1 MMTTRVDP
9 RSSCCGLCPHLP
21 RRHRPTHPVH
31 FPKEVTCYWLR
42 QLSSGS
48 GARNF
53 PAQIAMT
60 EGEVDVGPKTWLVH
74 IDEEIRQRQIQ
85 DIVSGRQIP
94 EMIQQIVCM
103 ATTECVL
110 NTSIVAGKMYH
121 IDHKPVPTLLDAIWR
136 AKCPSTTHA
145 RTSSKGVSTCSYV
158 HTFIVPRQRHGLI
171 HLSPCWISVSKQ
183 IRHDRTLDGEG
194 GDGECDNESRGCD
207 GDDGWEANALAC
219 DVPSISSDSTCKASA
234 RSESFSHISWAHR
247 RGPYEP
253 GSSCVRA
260 LHNLI
265 FFHTRPARHFGR
277 HVISVRRV
285 EHDRPTPFDEHI
297 FPASASTICNND

>member
-31 FPKEVTCYWLR
+31 LPKEVTCYWLL

-48 GARNF
+48 VARNF

-85 DIVSGRQIP
+85 DIVSGRQMP

-136 AKCPSTTHA
+136 AKCPSMTHA
-145 RTSSKGVSTCSYV
+145 RTS
-158 HTFIVPRQRHGLI
+158 
-171 HLSPCWISVSKQ
+171 LS
-183 IRHDRTLDGEG
+183 HD
-194 GDGECDNESRGCD
+194 
-207 GDDGWEANALAC
+207 
-219 DVPSISSDSTCKASA
+219 
-234 RSESFSHISWAHR
+234 
-247 RGPYEP
+247 
-253 GSSCVRA
+253 
-260 LHNLI
+260 
-265 FFHTRPARHFGR
+265 
-277 HVISVRRV
+277 
-285 EHDRPTPFDEHI
+285 
-297 FPASASTICNND
+297 NDMD